1 MKTWCATDKNLERIQ
16 SMMKFHDVRDQIS
29 KIAGFCGM
37 VISITVAFYL
47 IFPSGQTQSKFAMLL
62 VSFGIGIALSVL
74 TFKALLKS
82 QR

>member
-1 MKTWCATDKNLERIQ
+1 
-16 SMMKFHDVRDQIS
+16 MMKFHDVRDQIS

-37 VISITVAFYL
+37 VISITLAFYL
-47 IFPSGQTQSKFAMLL
+47 IFPSGQAQSKFAMLL
-62 VSFGIGIALSVL
+62 VSFGIAISLSVL

>member
-1 MKTWCATDKNLERIQ
+1 MF
-16 SMMKFHDVRDQIS
+16 KFHDVRDQFS

-37 VISITVAFYL
+37 VISFTVAFYL
-47 IFPSGQTQSKFAMLL
+47 IFPAGQTQSKFAMLL

>member
-1 MKTWCATDKNLERIQ
+1 MF
-16 SMMKFHDVRDQIS
+16 KFHDVKDQIS

-37 VISITVAFYL
+37 VISIATAFYL
-47 IFPSGQTQSKFAMLL
+47 IFPAGQTQSKFATLL
-62 VSFGIGIALSVL
+62 VSLGIGIALSVL

>member
-1 MKTWCATDKNLERIQ
+1 
-16 SMMKFHDVRDQIS
+16 MMKFHDTRDAIS

-47 IFPSGQTQSKFAMLL
+47 IFPSGQAQSKVAMFL
-62 VSFGIGIALSVL
+62 VSLGIAISLSVL

>member
-1 MKTWCATDKNLERIQ
+1 
-16 SMMKFHDVRDQIS
+16 MMKFHDTRDAIS

-47 IFPSGQTQSKFAMLL
+47 IFPSGQAQSKFAMLR
-62 VSFGIGIALSVL
+62 VSFGIAISLSVL